1 MPEIDPF
8 FEIEFFSLKNMA
20 SDDLGIYG
28 WRSTYGKLAMVQ
40 TAKFPMV
47 IPIVK
52 HC

>member
-1 MPEIDPF
+1 
-8 FEIEFFSLKNMA
+8 MA
-20 SDDLGIYG
+20 SDDLGVYG

-52 HC
+52 HY